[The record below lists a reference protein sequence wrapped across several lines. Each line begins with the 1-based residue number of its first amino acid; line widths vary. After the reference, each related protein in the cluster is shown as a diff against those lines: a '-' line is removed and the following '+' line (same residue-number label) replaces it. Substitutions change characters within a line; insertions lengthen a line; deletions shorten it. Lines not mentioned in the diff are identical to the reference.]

1 MNSLNK
7 GLFPWIASPAGDNEG
22 GVAVVE
28 DLPGGAG
35 VGDLAV
41 GLDGPG
47 GGRGRQGEVDLVV
60 VGHARARRHHGAA
73 RPTCQEWK
81 HVRGSSD
88 AAFISHYHKCHL
100 PYVPHKH
107 D

>member
-47 GGRGRQGEVDLVV
+47 GGRGSQGEVDLVV
-60 VGHARARRHHGAA
+60 VGHTRASGHHGAA
-73 RPTCQEWK
+73 RPTCQGWK
-81 HVRGSSD
+81 VKSGYNDSSV
-88 AAFISHYHKCHL
+88 I
-100 PYVPHKH
+100 
-107 D
+107 